1 MKTIIKSILSIILI
15 SFLSISLSAQEK
27 TLSAD
32 RQDSKTDTIKFE
44 VKGVC
49 GLCKDRIENAALIKG
64 VKWVEWDKSTDT
76 LTVIYRVDKT
86 KLPDIHK
93 SIAEAGHTTDMVEC
107 NIDAYNKLPAC
118 CAYMGD
124 AKKH

>member
-1 MKTIIKSILSIILI
+1 MRIIIKSILSIVLI
-15 SFLSISLSAQEK
+15 SFLSINLSAQEK
-27 TLSAD
+27 
-32 RQDSKTDTIKFE
+32 QSKIDTAKFE

-49 GLCKDRIENAALIKG
+49 NMCKDRIENAALIKG

-76 LTVIYRVDKT
+76 LTVIYRADK
-86 KLPDIHK
+86 LDILKVHK
-93 SIAEAGHTTDMVEC
+93 SIAESGHTTENVKC

-124 AKKH
+124 VKKH